1 MADNQRTI
9 EKEISFSG
17 VGLHTGKTVNIT
29 IKPAAENSGIIFY
42 RVDEDT
48 VIHANASSFAD
59 KEDLLR
65 RTCIGADGVYVNTI
79 EHLMVCFS
87 VLGIDNAIV
96 EIDDEE
102 VPGMDGSS
110 AVFYSQIKS
119 AGIVEQSEERTYK
132 IVKEALW
139 IDNDDA
145 SIVLLP
151 YDGFKVSYTLDY
163 AAPEIGSDYFEVDF
177 HNKEKLEQMLSART
191 FCLAQEAEAL
201 QKMGLG
207 KGANYDN
214 TCVVESQGPIESEFR
229 FDKELVAHKTLDL
242 IGDLYVAGPIKAHVI
257 AIRCGH
263 GINKEMVIK
272 LNTLG

>member
-1 MADNQRTI
+1 MIDKQRTI
-9 EKEISFSG
+9 EKEVSFEG
-17 VGLHTGKTVNIT
+17 IGLHTGKTVKIT
-29 IKPAAENSGIIFY
+29 VKPAAENSGIIFY

-48 VIHANASSFAD
+48 VIPANASSFAD

-65 RTCIGADGVYVNTI
+65 RTCIGSEGVYVNTI

-87 VLGIDNAIV
+87 VLGIDNAVV

-110 AVFYSQIKS
+110 SVFYSQIKS
-119 AGIVEQSEERTYK
+119 AGLVEQSAARNYK
-132 IVKEALW
+132 VVTEPLW
-139 IDNDDA
+139 IDRDEA

-163 AAPEIGSDYFEVDF
+163 AAPEIGSDYFEVDLD
-177 HNKEKLEQMLSART
+177 NQQKLEQMLNART
-191 FCLAQEAEAL
+191 FCLAKEAEAL

-214 TCVVESQGPIESEFR
+214 TCVVDSQGPIESEFR

-263 GINKEMVIK
+263 GINKDMVLK
-272 LNTLG
+272 LNDIV